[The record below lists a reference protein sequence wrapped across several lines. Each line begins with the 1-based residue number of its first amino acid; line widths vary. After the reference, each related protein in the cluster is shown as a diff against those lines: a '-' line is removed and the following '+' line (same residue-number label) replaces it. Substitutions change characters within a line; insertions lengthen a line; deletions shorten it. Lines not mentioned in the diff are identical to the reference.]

1 MYLVVVTTIATFI
14 PMNFVFINSVV
25 VMGACVRFGNCG
37 TGCPVPEVWEW
48 VHCPTRGEWVSSLGG
63 LRV

>member
-25 VMGACVRFGNCG
+25 VMGACVRFEIAAPVVRFRKFGS
-37 TGCPVPEVWEW
+37 GC
-48 VHCPTRGEWVSSLGG
+48 TARRAVSGFQ
-63 LRV
+63 V